1 VFPFRPSISRLAPD
15 DNHVNQVELAM
26 LEYRLTRGPRATGD
40 LKDDKGCGFRGPGES
55 KVETD
60 KRLIR
65 DRIVLLQV
73 RVGGIQYP

>member
-1 VFPFRPSISRLAPD
+1 
-15 DNHVNQVELAM
+15 M

-73 RVGGIQYP
+73 RGGPLSNLLYFDDAQFQAPYPVHLDVNDHHR

>member
-1 VFPFRPSISRLAPD
+1 
-15 DNHVNQVELAM
+15 M

-40 LKDDKGCGFRGPGES
+40 LTDDKGCGFRGPGES

-73 RVGGIQYP
+73 RCGPLSNLLHVD